1 MDALKVGVSVQAALS
16 GVADVTAVAA
26 DKATADP
33 TNAKEEGFARGEAL
47 SLLSSLLV
55 TVGDYD
61 SSRQRGQPE
70 GALRYLRGGQAASQN
85 RRHLKSPSKPSD
97 QRMKAGEQ

>member
-1 MDALKVGVSVQAALS
+1 MDARKVGASVQAALS
-16 GVADVTAVAA
+16 RVADVMAAAA

-33 TNAKEEGFARGEAL
+33 TDAKEEGFARGEAL

-61 SSRQRGQPE
+61 SSRRQRGKPE
-70 GALRYLRGGQAASQN
+70 DALRYLRDG
-85 RRHLKSPSKPSD
+85 
-97 QRMKAGEQ
+97 